1 MLTLQTLPPNILDDI
16 LWFLP
21 QQLLLNLSLTN
32 YHFYEPCSKKLYR
45 HIVIQKTP
53 VLQPLKSH
61 STNKGLD
68 FIDLA
73 NTTINGFALVTK
85 LPAAHLKMVSAKLQ
99 TFIISI
105 EVNPKLASYIESI
118 QIKESFSQE
127 VSIILDQ
134 LFVLLKS
141 VPNSI
146 NKIYISD
153 YNLRSRLKYHEWKKS
168 FNLTSLT
175 IDDLKHLEN
184 IESQFPNL
192 KELIVAGTGA
202 TTSLKP
208 QITTTLKKLERI
220 SIRDELET
228 FSIFS
233 GALWDL
239 YKQSP
244 FVLEK
249 LKTFNVVHDHNN
261 WTHGFPYINFAE
273 LENFQISLGCN
284 EMDSCNQEC
293 LEMSLMRFEF
303 DSLKRLSII
312 QNTDSKY
319 NNHTNTEKWDLIVFS
334 FIETIVENSQ
344 TLTYL
349 SIRHNVPPD
358 GVIDDGIDG
367 LYLRK
372 VKLYTLILPRLLA
385 NITSHVVNLVL
396 PTLIESLAC
405 YEQAMNTLLW
415 IGCKCL
421 HCRKYLER
429 LDEYLLYHRYY
440 IMEKGVFKDIQTPQL
455 IRCMSEALADRMEYD
470 HNLGDLFQLFSPM
483 KETTWNFHNNKFTIP
498 FRCLP
503 AKTYEID
510 VMEDELQETSEKDEK
525 YFDAEEKGNDCKFL
539 KKECFTPNY
548 TTVIAHYIDDLVRKM
563 VHLNRGDAEDVDMAM
578 RGEVHD
584 AFSEMKINKMII
596 NGMDYNFNH
605 ELNGTIFYTNSFD
618 TYVP

>member
-1 MLTLQTLPPNILDDI
+1 MVQTN
-16 LWFLP
+16 
-21 QQLLLNLSLTN
+21 
-32 YHFYEPCSKKLYR
+32 
-45 HIVIQKTP
+45 P
-53 VLQPLKSH
+53 VLRPLKSH
-61 STNKGLD
+61 STTKGLD
-68 FIDLA
+68 FIESA
-73 NTTINGFALVTK
+73 KTTINGFSLVTK
-85 LPAAHLKMVSAKLQ
+85 LRVAHLKMVSAKLQ
-99 TFIISI
+99 TFIHSI

-118 QIKESFSQE
+118 QTKGTFSPE
-127 VSIILDQ
+127 VSMILNQ

-146 NKIYISD
+146 HKIYISD
-153 YNLRSRLKYHEWKKS
+153 YRLRSRLQYHELKTS
-168 FNLTSLT
+168 FNLTSIT
-175 IDDLKHLEN
+175 IDDLQHLEN
-184 IESQFPNL
+184 IEGQFPNL
-192 KELIVAGTGA
+192 RELIVAGTGA
-202 TTSLKP
+202 STTLQR
-208 QITTTLKKLERI
+208 QIIPTLKKLERI
-220 SIRDELET
+220 SVRDELET
-228 FSIFS
+228 FGVFS

-239 YKQSP
+239 YKESP
-244 FVLEK
+244 FVLEN

-261 WTHGFPYINFAE
+261 WTHGFPYINFSR

-284 EMDSCNQEC
+284 EMESCNQEC
-293 LEMSLMRFEF
+293 LEMGLMRFEF
-303 DSLKRLSII
+303 GSLKRLSII
-312 QNTDSKY
+312 QNTNHKY

-396 PTLIESLAC
+396 PTLMESLAC

-421 HCRKYLER
+421 HCREYLER
-429 LDEYLLYHRYY
+429 LDKYLLYHRYY
-440 IMEKGVFKDIQTPQL
+440 ILEKGVFKDIQTPQL
-455 IRCMSEALADRMEYD
+455 IRCISEALADRMEYD

-483 KETTWNFHNNKFTIP
+483 KEVSWNFHDNKFTIP

-510 VMEDELQETSEKDEK
+510 EMEDELQEASEGQEK
-525 YFDAEEKGNDCKFL
+525 YFDAEESGNDCKFL
-539 KKECFTPNY
+539 HKECFTPDY
-548 TTVIAHYIDDLVRKM
+548 TTVIAHYIDDLVRKL
-563 VHLNRGDAEDVDMAM
+563 VHLNRGDAEDVDMAL
-578 RGEVHD
+578 RGEIHD
-584 AFSEMKINKMII
+584 AFTEMRINKMII